1 MLLTNL
7 PLIDKKTG
15 YHSTLNFLAIQRQ
28 TYVTKKCSFHI
39 SQTLPLIY
47 GLLPDFIQ
55 LNQIMTKFWKTG
67 YNSVNLNYKKHNQIP
82 KLNKNRNIIWF
93 NPLFNKNAITNIAKR
108 FLNLVDK
115 HFRKSVKL
123 HQIFNRNTI
132 KVSYSCKNMESL
144 SIPPTRKLSMK
155 KLKTWHQPLKW
166 LHLHICSVNK
176 Y

>member
-15 YHSTLNFLAIQRQ
+15 YHYTLNFLAIQRQ

-132 KVSYSCKNMESL
+132 KVSYSCKKYGKFIHSPNKKIINEKTKNMA
-144 SIPPTRKLSMK
+144 PTIKMTSFTYL
-155 KLKTWHQPLKW
+155 
-166 LHLHICSVNK
+166 
-176 Y
+176 